1 MLAGDPFQG
10 KDVSQATLADGVRLS
25 ARIVQDVYLM
35 PEQITKLIFP
45 KPVDEVSVNTQI
57 VNIGRN
63 PADSKE
69 CYLLLSPK
77 VAKGDV
83 DMHIVM
89 EGKTYTFR
97 LIVGR
102 ERVEY
107 RKTFAAEGGGPGR
120 NLRHVAR
127 PLAPTE
133 INTTRLIHKY
143 INQSMTG
150 PQLRERRG
158 QGHWQQPPRG
168 HVFMGRRRGGPPER
182 VALLPARCRSPAC
195 WKCITPAAVPFI
207 SPPPRWSP
215 TSPIPRSTIC

>member
-1 MLAGDPFQG
+1 MKTSVHFILSLFAAATVLAGDPFQG

-25 ARIVQDVYLM
+25 TRIVQDVYLM

-89 EGKTYTFR
+89 EGKTY
-97 LIVGR
+97 ICPAMAGR
-102 ERVEY
+102 
-107 RKTFAAEGGGPGR
+107 
-120 NLRHVAR
+120 
-127 PLAPTE
+127 
-133 INTTRLIHKY
+133 
-143 INQSMTG
+143 
-150 PQLRERRG
+150 
-158 QGHWQQPPRG
+158 
-168 HVFMGRRRGGPPER
+168 
-182 VALLPARCRSPAC
+182 
-195 WKCITPAAVPFI
+195 I
-207 SPPPRWSP
+207 SDLSRAKGWEE
-215 TSPIPRSTIC
+215 TSPLSRLTSRQREILQLIAESKNTKEIASLLNLSPKTVEFHRAELMDRLNIHDVPGLVRFAIQAGLVQA